1 MLKVLLFLATTL
13 FPILNSSAATDV
25 EFLLDLSGSM
35 MKRIDGTPQI
45 ELAKKSFRDALKAI
59 PADELVAVRVFA
71 HRVEQTNK
79 EESCKDTELIY
90 PFAKLNVASI
100 ENALD
105 TLQPKGYT
113 PLAYSLEKSGEDLIA
128 IGKEREPERVIVVL
142 SDGEETCGGDP
153 IAVLQALKDKGI
165 KVVVHT
171 IGFNVDDAARRQLQA
186 IASFSG
192 GKYFD
197 AKDGT
202 KLSESLQLAT
212 KEAFIPPSAPTATST
227 PEPRLD
233 KPREL
238 FEGRA
243 VRGGNGYS
251 TAVPIVD
258 LGTQLKL
265 DHHQRGEDIDYFY
278 LDLNP
283 GDIIHGLIRTGD
295 KVLSSNQE
303 IFGGS
308 GKIEIHGPDKTEVD
322 GRFLELMSANSMKEN
337 DFFVSRAGR
346 YYFLVGRYGND
357 VHKDHLFFTLS
368 VNRKGDLDTETDAG
382 STADTALTIVPG
394 SYQRNFGG
402 LEDKEDRFKL
412 TAKKGEK
419 YVFTML
425 PQKNESP
432 TIYFD
437 LIDSLKIDV
446 SHDKRGGSSDQGLQ
460 VKFTVPD
467 DGDYYLIAKYS
478 GVKKYSDYEIK
489 LIKVE

>member
-1 MLKVLLFLATTL
+1 
-13 FPILNSSAATDV
+13 
-25 EFLLDLSGSM
+25 
-35 MKRIDGTPQI
+35 MKRIDGIPQI
-45 ELAKKSFRDALKAI
+45 DLAKKSFRDALKAI

-79 EESCKDTELIY
+79 EGSCKDTELIY

-100 ENALD
+100 EKALD

-128 IGKEREPERVIVVL
+128 VGKEREPDRVIVVL

-186 IASFSG
+186 IATFSG

-197 AKDGT
+197 AKDGA

-212 KEAFIPPSAPTATST
+212 KEAFVALPTPTATSTATST

-238 FEGRA
+238 FEGKA

-251 TAVPIVD
+251 TAVQIVD

-265 DHHQRGEDIDYFY
+265 DHHQMGEDRDYFY
-278 LDLNP
+278 LDLNQ
-283 GDIIHGLIRTGD
+283 GDMVHGVMRTGD
-295 KVLSSNQE
+295 IVIASNRE
-303 IFGGS
+303 IPGGS
-308 GKIEIHGPDKTEVD
+308 GTIDIHGPDKTAASSH
-322 GRFLELMSANSMKEN
+322 FLSYMFANGKQEN
-337 DFFVSRAGR
+337 DFFVPQTGR
-346 YYFLVGRYGND
+346 YYFLVGPYGNSI
-357 VHKDHLFFTLS
+357 HKDHLFFTLS
-368 VNRKGDLDTETDAG
+368 VSKKGDLDTETDAG
-382 STADTALTIVPG
+382 STTGTALPIVPG
-394 SYQRNFGG
+394 SYLKNFGG
-402 LEDKEDRFKL
+402 LGDKEDYFKL
-412 TAKKGEK
+412 TAKKGEA

-425 PQKNESP
+425 PQGKESP
-432 TIYFD
+432 TIYFG
-437 LIDSLKIDV
+437 LVDSLKIDV
-446 SHDKRGGSSDQGLQ
+446 SHKTRGGGSGQGLQ
-460 VKFTVPD
+460 VNFTVPE
-467 DGDYYLIAKYS
+467 DGDYYLIAEYS
-478 GVKKYSDYEIK
+478 GEKRYSDYEIK
-489 LIKVE
+489 LTKGE

>member
-1 MLKVLLFLATTL
+1 MVKPFLLFAITL
-13 FPILNSSAATDV
+13 FPILTSSAATDV

-35 MKRIDGTPQI
+35 MKKIDGTPQI

-59 PADELVAVRVFA
+59 PTDELVAVRVFA

-90 PFAKLNVASI
+90 PFNKLDVASV
-100 ENALD
+100 EKALD
-105 TLQPKGYT
+105 NLQPKGYT
-113 PLAYSLEKSGEDLIA
+113 PLAYSLEKSAEDLIA

-153 IAVLQALKDKGI
+153 LAVLQALKDKGI

-171 IGFNVDDAARRQLQA
+171 IGFNVDDAARKQLQA
-186 IASFSG
+186 IAAFSG

-197 AKDGT
+197 AKDGA

-212 KEAFIPPSAPTATST
+212 KEAFVAPPTPTSTST

-238 FEGRA
+238 FDGKA

-251 TAVPIVD
+251 TAVQLVD

-265 DHHQRGEDIDYFY
+265 DHHQRGDDIDFFY

-283 GDIIHGLIRTGD
+283 GDMIHGVMRTGE

-303 IFGGS
+303 VFGGS
-308 GKIEIHGPDKTEVD
+308 GKIAIHGPDKTEAD
-322 GRFLELMSANSMKEN
+322 GRFLMLMGANSVKEN
-337 DFFVSRAGR
+337 DFFASRAGR
-346 YYFLVGRYGND
+346 YYVLVGTYGND

-382 STADTALTIVPG
+382 TTADTALTIVPG
-394 SYQRNFGG
+394 IYQRNFGG
-402 LEDKEDRFKL
+402 LEDQEDRFKL

-419 YVFTML
+419 YIFTML
-425 PQKNESP
+425 PQTNESP

-437 LIDSLKIDV
+437 LIDSLKIDI
-446 SHDKRGGSSDQGLQ
+446 SHEKRGGSSGQGLQ

-489 LIKVE
+489 LTKEE

>member
-1 MLKVLLFLATTL
+1 MVKLFLLFAVTL
-13 FPILNSSAATDV
+13 FPILTSSAATDV

-35 MKRIDGTPQI
+35 MKKIDGTPQI

-59 PADELVAVRVFA
+59 PTDELVAVRVFA

-90 PFAKLNVASI
+90 PFNKLDVASV
-100 ENALD
+100 ERALD
-105 TLQPKGYT
+105 NLQPKGYT

-153 IAVLQALKDKGI
+153 LAVLQALKDKGI

-171 IGFNVDDAARRQLQA
+171 IGFNVDDAARKQLQA
-186 IASFSG
+186 IAASSG

-197 AKDGT
+197 AKDGA

-212 KEAFIPPSAPTATST
+212 KEAFVAPPAPTATST

-238 FEGRA
+238 FDGKA

-251 TAVPIVD
+251 TAVQFVD

-265 DHHQRGEDIDYFY
+265 DHHQRGDDIDFFY

-283 GDIIHGLIRTGD
+283 GDMIHGIMRTGE

-303 IFGGS
+303 VFGGS
-308 GKIEIHGPDKTEVD
+308 GKIAIHGPEKTEAD
-322 GRFLELMSANSMKEN
+322 GRFLMLMGANNVKEN
-337 DFFVSRAGR
+337 DFFASRAGR
-346 YYFLVGRYGND
+346 YYVLVGTYGND

-382 STADTALTIVPG
+382 TTADTALTIAPG
-394 SYQRNFGG
+394 IYQRNFGG
-402 LEDKEDRFKL
+402 LEDQEDRFKL

-419 YVFTML
+419 YIFTML
-425 PQKNESP
+425 PQTSESP

-437 LIDSLKIDV
+437 LIDSLKIDI
-446 SHDKRGGSSDQGLQ
+446 SHEKRGGSSGQGLQ

-489 LIKVE
+489 LTKEE